1 MAKRKNNEDARI
13 IDALNAAL
21 DDKIK
26 IQQEN
31 AQVINDLRMD
41 LEKEKVIRFLLA
53 KLVYN
58 YPSSVLS
65 VTKVKNISCDHN
77 SCQTA
82 GWIKL
87 KLDVHLKKI

>member
-1 MAKRKNNEDARI
+1 MKYRREALEGRSEIDILKRKSNEDARI

-41 LEKEKVIRFLLA
+41 LEKEKVIRFLRN
-53 KLVYN
+53 K
-58 YPSSVLS
+58 
-65 VTKVKNISCDHN
+65 
-77 SCQTA
+77 
-82 GWIKL
+82 IK
-87 KLDVHLKKI
+87 